1 MSAVEHAD
9 HVDHRLGRKDY
20 AAQPA
25 LTSALGSGR
34 SRATFI
40 VLIALLVTV
49 FLASVGI
56 GAVSI
61 TPEQVIAILAKQ
73 IGISLPVTFETQQE
87 SVLTAIRLPRVL
99 LGALIGAALAT
110 SGAAMQGLF
119 RNPLADHGLI
129 GIASGAAL
137 ASVAVIVLGATVLR
151 GLAEALGLFTI
162 PIAAFLGSMVATL
175 VVYRLATVE
184 GRTMVITMLL
194 AGISINAII
203 GSGTGLLTFLATD
216 AQLRSITFWS
226 LGSLGAATWR
236 SLAAAAPLVVLSLVL
251 IPRLARPLNAFLLGE
266 SEAGHLGVNVE
277 GTKRTIIVLTA
288 LGVGASVSAAGV
300 IGFVGLVVP
309 HLLRLVIGP
318 DHRNLLPCS
327 ALLGASLLLAA
338 DLVSRT
344 LVAPAELPIGI
355 VTAMLGAPFFL
366 WLLLRNRSRSGSG
379 L

>member
-1 MSAVEHAD
+1 MSAIEHIQ
-9 HVDHRLGRKDY
+9 GRSEY

-25 LTSALGSGR
+25 ALVTPRSGR
-34 SRATFI
+34 SRATFAVLI
-40 VLIALLVTV
+40 VLLIAL

-56 GAVSI
+56 GAVNI
-61 TPEQVIAILAKQ
+61 APGQVVAILAKQ
-73 IGISLPVTFETQQE
+73 VGINLSVTFEVRQE

-99 LGALIGAALAT
+99 LGVLIGAALAT

-151 GLAEALGLFTI
+151 GLTEALGLFTI

-175 VVYRLATVE
+175 VVYRLATVD

-236 SLAAAAPLVVLSLVL
+236 SLAAAAPFVVLSLVL

-277 GTKRTIIVLTA
+277 RTKQSIIVLTA

-327 ALLGASLLLAA
+327 ALLGASLLLGA

-366 WLLLRNRSRSGSG
+366 WLLLRNRGGSGSG

>member
-1 MSAVEHAD
+1 
-9 HVDHRLGRKDY
+9 
-20 AAQPA
+20 
-25 LTSALGSGR
+25 
-34 SRATFI
+34 
-40 VLIALLVTV
+40 
-49 FLASVGI
+49 
-56 GAVSI
+56 
-61 TPEQVIAILAKQ
+61 
-73 IGISLPVTFETQQE
+73 
-87 SVLTAIRLPRVL
+87 
-99 LGALIGAALAT
+99 
-110 SGAAMQGLF
+110 
-119 RNPLADHGLI
+119 
-129 GIASGAAL
+129 
-137 ASVAVIVLGATVLR
+137 
-151 GLAEALGLFTI
+151 
-162 PIAAFLGSMVATL
+162 MVATL